1 MSYTQSPLVFYNDN
15 SGNPGIFLE
24 WERVNSNA
32 SYYNILKSDYFDGVY
47 DLLNTVDYPQ
57 NEYVDGTG
65 TPASYYKIEE
75 YDAYDVLLNTSQP
88 MVGDELLT
96 KSSLRYELQHLCNVP
111 VYDEEVIFYAG
122 RTKGSLAFPY
132 WNSTPKPDVRITG
145 KSDEG
150 DADPMIQLSET
161 TPIYKTVNAAYDPIL
176 YSRDG
181 VVNNYTNANN
191 YPNGLKYKI
200 DYKGGIYF
208 VDADDNPVAIQS
220 YDTVYVS
227 YSVKLITS
235 EQMNSALYM
244 ALQTI
249 NSQPGASK
257 YQSVSITPFYWEPA
271 IVYGA
276 TFYLI
281 RALLVSLTQRQ
292 RRLLLEDP
300 DNKIIDDLRQTG
312 TMYND
317 QFKELLEKLPI
328 AVLPGIRSIVVPEFN
343 MPGGRSRF
351 FRYIWNLGT
360 AS

>member
-1 MSYTQSPLVFYNDN
+1 MSYTQSPLVFYNDHS
-15 SGNPGIFLE
+15 SGGIFIE
-24 WERVNSNA
+24 WDRVSA
-32 SYYNILKSDYFDGVY
+32 STSYFTILRSDYFDGIY
-47 DLLNTVDYPQ
+47 EAIDTVDYPQ
-57 NEYVDGTG
+57 NEYVDGNG

-75 YDAYDVLLNTSQP
+75 YDVNDVLLNTSQP
-88 MVGDELLT
+88 INGDELLT
-96 KSSLRYELQHLCNVP
+96 KSSLRYELQHLCNIP
-111 VYDEEVIFYAG
+111 IYDEEVIFRG
-122 RTKGSLAFPY
+122 SRTKGSLAFPY
-132 WNSTPKPDVRITG
+132 WNSYPKPEVRITG

-150 DADPMIQLSET
+150 DRDAMIELSDV
-161 TPIYKTVNAAYDPIL
+161 TPIYKTINAAYDPIQ

-181 VVNNYTNANN
+181 VISNYDNANN
-191 YPNGLKYKI
+191 YPTGLKYKC

-208 VDADDNPVAIQS
+208 VDENDNPVAIQP

-227 YSVKLITS
+227 YSVKLLTG

-249 NSQPGASK
+249 NAQPGASK
-257 YQSVSITPFYWEPA
+257 YQSITTVPFWWEPA
-271 IVYGA
+271 IIYGA

-281 RALLVSLTQRQ
+281 RALLVSLTSRQ

-300 DNKIIDDLRQTG
+300 DNKIIDDLRQTS
-312 TMYND
+312 TMY
-317 QFKELLEKLPI
+317 KEDFEKMLEKLPI
-328 AVLPGIRSIVVPEFN
+328 SVLPGIRSIVVPEFN